1 LLKIVTKR
9 YFNLANSYL
18 TYLQVANI
26 IFSGNIFRGRT
37 YSEKSSL
44 SKKQKSLSMGMGFIT
59 LVEQLATEIAHF

>member
-1 LLKIVTKR
+1 LVTKR

-37 YSEKSSL
+37 YSEK
-44 SKKQKSLSMGMGFIT
+44 MGMGFIT

>member
-1 LLKIVTKR
+1 LVTKR

-37 YSEKSSL
+37 YSEKAAYRKN
-44 SKKQKSLSMGMGFIT
+44 KKACQWDGFIT